1 MRAVADIPP
10 EATKQT
16 SVSLKGI
23 SRGLGVVGVVLLA
36 CASPL
41 QAAPE
46 GQVTW
51 TASVSIAPTWFDPA
65 ESPGIVTPFV
75 YLFALH
81 DALVRPMPGNP
92 MAPSL
97 AESWTVSKDGLT
109 YEFVLRKGVLFHNGD
124 SVTAEDVKFS
134 FERYKGAAAK
144 LLKDRV
150 REIRAVDPL
159 RVRFSLKEPW
169 PDFMTFYATPATG
182 AAWIVPKAYVQKV
195 GDDGFKKAPVGAGPY
210 RFVSFTPGVE
220 LVLEANDRY
229 WRKVPNV
236 KRLVFRVITDEATRV
251 AMLRKGEADYASN
264 LLGPLAEDVKRT
276 PGLRLAV
283 VHIPATF
290 WIDFAAE
297 QWDPKSPWAD
307 RRVRLAA
314 ALAIDRKGISQAETL
329 GFSKIA
335 SSIVPSTF
343 DFYWT
348 PPPYPYDPVQAKKLL
363 TEAGYPHGFDA
374 GDYSVDAAYASLG
387 EAVSNYLRAV
397 GIRTKVRPLEC
408 AAFIGQWREK
418 KIRNILQGGAG
429 GLGNAATRVE
439 NYMISRTAFVYGTY
453 PEMEDLFVQQDRE
466 LNRTKREAILHQIQ
480 RVAYEKVMFAPIFE
494 LAFLVGVG
502 PRLEEPALGLIDHF
516 PTPAPWEDVRL
527 KRQ

>member
-1 MRAVADIPP
+1 
-10 EATKQT
+10 
-16 SVSLKGI
+16 
-23 SRGLGVVGVVLLA
+23 
-36 CASPL
+36 
-41 QAAPE
+41 
-46 GQVTW
+46 
-51 TASVSIAPTWFDPA
+51 
-65 ESPGIVTPFV
+65 
-75 YLFALH
+75 
-81 DALVRPMPGNP
+81 
-92 MAPSL
+92 
-97 AESWTVSKDGLT
+97 
-109 YEFVLRKGVLFHNGD
+109 
-124 SVTAEDVKFS
+124 
-134 FERYKGAAAK
+134 
-144 LLKDRV
+144 
-150 REIRAVDPL
+150 
-159 RVRFSLKEPW
+159 
-169 PDFMTFYATPATG
+169 MTFYATPATA

-314 ALAIDRKGISQAETL
+314 ALAIDRKGINQAETL
-329 GFSKIA
+329 GFSKIT

-343 DFYWT
+343 DFYWA

-363 TEAGYPHGFDA
+363 TEAGYPNGFEA

-397 GIRTKVRPLEC
+397 GIRTKVRPLEFHGAAIREFRERSNSGIRPRSPRPWASASRHPPDSDTGRSRSRCSSGAARARESEKNLYLEGRIVRDENLAVRDLLLSNRHLIPPELREDAARLVEHYDCWLEEFETKRAKESPSNQDALVFVGPMDCPLPANQRHGC
-408 AAFIGQWREK
+408 AKQFRM
-418 KIRNILQGGAG
+418 LQ
-429 GLGNAATRVE
+429 
-439 NYMISRTAFVYGTY
+439 
-453 PEMEDLFVQQDRE
+453 RE
-466 LNRTKREAILHQIQ
+466 LD
-480 RVAYEKVMFAPIFE
+480 
-494 LAFLVGVG
+494 GV
-502 PRLEEPALGLIDHF
+502 
-516 PTPAPWEDVRL
+516 
-527 KRQ
+527 